1 LVQGFPFPKT
11 SKIGIFWNP
20 KNLMVYEYAKYK
32 ISNIS
37 DSSGKRKATDTQYDS
52 WGEHVVM
59 VLILYALFYVFLV

>member
-1 LVQGFPFPKT
+1 
-11 SKIGIFWNP
+11 
-20 KNLMVYEYAKYK
+20 MVYEYAKYK